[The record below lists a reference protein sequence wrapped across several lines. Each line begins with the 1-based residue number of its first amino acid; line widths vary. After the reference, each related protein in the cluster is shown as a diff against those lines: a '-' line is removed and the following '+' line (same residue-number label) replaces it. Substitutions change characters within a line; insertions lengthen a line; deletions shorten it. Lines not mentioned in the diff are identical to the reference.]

1 MILTEFQYKLR
12 RIVDGRGSKTFFF
25 AQRVISFSV
34 SLQNFE
40 SQITFRF
47 IRFTVCQI
55 FPSVMEQQVL
65 GLLASTID
73 PSGPIRTDAE
83 RRLDQLYTDDAFPM
97 SLISIASHKSVPIDH
112 RQAALLSLKK
122 LVLKMWSPSIEEYEG
137 PNQMSDTV
145 KEQVRQSILPLA
157 TAPNEQK
164 KIIGAASYVVSKIAS
179 ADFPEQW
186 PTLLPTLLTIV
197 PQADDAQLHGVLVVL
212 GDLVDNGFDEEQF
225 AGSAAELVK
234 CIHNVAVNGQKKP
247 MTRSLAVSIFRSCL
261 DTMEVVMQT
270 NPQAVQQFM
279 QSSSDVWVP
288 FFIETVKVPLPS
300 MPGEDEEPSS
310 PGIGGWRGVIAL
322 KTQAVKALDKIH
334 TIFPHILA
342 SRTMDLFSAIWEA
355 LQAHLTPYHILY
367 TGEEQKE
374 GQLEDADRLPY
385 SLDLL
390 VMEELDYTQT
400 LLNTTSI
407 KQAFE
412 AQLVGSDV
420 TNGTHNASWLTQLLA
435 LSVGY
440 AHISAEDANMWE
452 FDVNTFLAEE
462 AAETAQYSAR
472 NACAGVVTKL
482 CTYNW
487 PVLESLLPFTKATF
501 EEESSNP
508 KAKEAAL
515 YIVKQAMEEISTYER
530 VVSSELLN
538 AYLGYARL
546 AMQDRNNDMLRGR
559 GFITAGVLVTAPGKA
574 LAELI
579 PDFARQ
585 SIKTIEIDESEIVQV
600 SGMKALQQYL
610 KDLPMSLAQEF
621 QTQTVAAISGFL
633 SSRDLSDITEGEDL
647 LATLVETLRDAIYTD
662 PTLCLEHP
670 AIDVLFTLASY
681 GATSWHT
688 TDIVNEAFESAV
700 STMSARGPDAYAQV
714 CAKVLPSL
722 TGALDVCDMT
732 QENSLS
738 DMAVTLMSILAQYGS
753 EPLPVGFVAT
763 IVPKLYRLLFLDL
776 EFSVHQSATLTMKHI
791 LSHDAAQLFN
801 WIDPET
807 GKGGLEIIL
816 LVIDRLLGPSVQD
829 SSAAEVGGLA
839 MELVEKAGAERLGP
853 FLLQLLRVVAVRLST
868 AERADFIQNLVLVFA
883 RLALTNAKEV
893 LDFLAQVQVEGVEG
907 GTGLE
912 VVLRK
917 WLDNS
922 INFSGYDA
930 IRQNV
935 IALTNIF
942 KLHDEK
948 LASIQTKG
956 DLLVDNQTRIKT
968 RSQAKKQPDQY
979 SIIPVPLKLAKVLIQ
994 ELITTPPNACFGA
1007 RKHSIAETHGSDDD
1021 EWEDEPTI
1029 LDLATQGTRQDLM
1042 GFMDEMNQWNLHQTD
1057 DETQQ
1062 YLVHFF
1068 NEVANEPYFQE
1079 IYHALTDTER
1089 EKLMHMNDGGRRHS
1103 VASG

>member
-1 MILTEFQYKLR
+1 
-12 RIVDGRGSKTFFF
+12 
-25 AQRVISFSV
+25 
-34 SLQNFE
+34 
-40 SQITFRF
+40 
-47 IRFTVCQI
+47 
-55 FPSVMEQQVL
+55 MEQQVL
-65 GLLASTID
+65 DLLASTLD
-73 PSGPIRTDAE
+73 PSGPIRSNAE
-83 RRLDQLYTDDAFPM
+83 RRLEQLYTNDAFPM
-97 SLISIASHKSVPIDH
+97 SLISIASHKSIPLEH

-122 LVLKMWSPSIEEYEG
+122 LVLKTWSPSIEEYEG
-137 PNQMSDTV
+137 PNQTSDTV
-145 KEQVRQSILPLA
+145 KDQVRQSILSIA
-157 TAPNEQK
+157 TAVDEPK

-186 PTLLPTLLTIV
+186 PTLLPTLLALV
-197 PQADDAQLHGVLVVL
+197 PQANDAQLHGVLVVL
-212 GDLVDNGFDEEQF
+212 SDLVDDGFDEEQF

-234 CIHNVAVNGQKKP
+234 CIYDVAVNGQKKL

-261 DTMEVVMQT
+261 DTMEAVMQT
-270 NPQAVQQFM
+270 NPDSVQQFM

-288 FFIETVKVPLPS
+288 FFIETVKAPLPS
-300 MPGEDEEPSS
+300 MPVEGEEPGS

-334 TIFPHILA
+334 TLFPHLLGP
-342 SRTMDLFSAIWEA
+342 RTIELFSAIWEA

-367 TGEEQKE
+367 TGEDQKE
-374 GQLEDADRLPY
+374 GQLEDSDRLPY

-400 LLNTTSI
+400 LLNTPTI
-407 KQAFE
+407 KQAFD
-412 AQLVGSDV
+412 AQLAAPDV
-420 TNGTHNASWLTQLLA
+420 TNGAHSANWMTQVLA

-482 CTYNW
+482 CSYNW
-487 PVLESLLPFTKATF
+487 PVLESLLSFTKATF
-501 EEESSNP
+501 EETSPNS
-508 KAKEAAL
+508 KAREAVL
-515 YIVKQAMEEISTYER
+515 YVVKQAVEEMSAYER
-530 VVSSELLN
+530 VVNPELLKT
-538 AYLGYARL
+538 YLEYARL
-546 AMQDRNNDMLRGR
+546 AMQDNDNDMLRGR
-559 GFITAGVLVTAPGKA
+559 GYITAGVLVTAPGKP
-574 LAELI
+574 LAELV
-579 PDFARQ
+579 PDAARQ
-585 SIKTIEIDESEIVQV
+585 AIKVIETDGSEIVQV

-610 KDLPMSLAQEF
+610 KDLPKQLAQEY
-621 QTQTVAAISGFL
+621 QIQTVAAISGFL
-633 SSRDLSDITEGEDL
+633 SSRDLSEISEGEDL

-681 GATSWHT
+681 GAKSWHT

-700 STMSARGPDAYAQV
+700 STMSSRGSEAYAQL
-714 CAKVLPSL
+714 CSKVLPSL
-722 TGALDVCDMT
+722 TGALDVGDMT

-738 DMAVTLMSILAQYGS
+738 DMAVTLMSVLAEYGS
-753 EPLPVGFVAT
+753 EPLPAGFVAT
-763 IVPKLYRLLFLDL
+763 IVPKLYRLIFLDL

-791 LSHDAAQLFN
+791 LSHDAAQLFD
-801 WIDPET
+801 WTDPET

-853 FLLQLLRVVAVRLST
+853 YLMQLLQVVAIRLST

-912 VVLRK
+912 VVMRK
-917 WLDNS
+917 WLENS

-930 IRQNV
+930 IRQNI
-935 IALTNIF
+935 IALTNIY
-942 KLHDEK
+942 KLHDDR

-956 DLLVDNQTRIKT
+956 DLLIDSQSRIKT

-994 ELITTPPNACFGA
+994 ELVTTPNNAGMGL
-1007 RKHSIAETHGSDDD
+1007 RKHSITQTHGSDDD
-1021 EWEDEPTI
+1021 EWEDEPAI
-1029 LDLATQGTRQDLM
+1029 LDLGAQGTRQDLM

-1068 NEVANEPYFQE
+1068 NDVANEPYFQE
-1079 IYHALTDTER
+1079 MYHALTDAER
-1089 EKLMHMNDGGRRHS
+1089 EKLMRMNDGRRHS